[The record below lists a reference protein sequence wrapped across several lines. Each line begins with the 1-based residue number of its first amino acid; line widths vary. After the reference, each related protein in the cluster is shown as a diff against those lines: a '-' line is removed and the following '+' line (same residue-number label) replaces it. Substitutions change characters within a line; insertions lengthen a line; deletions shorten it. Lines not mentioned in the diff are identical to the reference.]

1 MTEDP
6 YLAATEAVTVNLAV
20 SLGAAEVELA
30 EAATLS
36 VVTVIFPRSRDLAFA
51 GSQAFAMDG
60 LVGELGGRGQVPDPP
75 GAEERRRDL
84 LSVLLRGRPGR
95 DHAP

>member
-1 MTEDP
+1 MEP

-36 VVTVIFPRSRDLAFA
+36 VVALIFPRSRDLAFA
-51 GSQAFAMDG
+51 A
-60 LVGELGGRGQVPDPP
+60 R
-75 GAEERRRDL
+75 
-84 LSVLLRGRPGR
+84 
-95 DHAP
+95 